1 MRYPKFFERCT
12 AVLQDR
18 VLQCDNLSMRILP
31 LLALLLIASPG
42 AAADNPDMAATL
54 SRAHALLKRQPI
66 IDGHNDWPEQL
77 RGQFGEKW
85 WSADLTTDSR
95 KFAAPLQ
102 TDIPRL
108 HAGQVGGQFW
118 SVWVPATVTGPA
130 AVKATLEQIDIVR
143 GIIRRYPKDFE
154 LAASAADI
162 RRIQKTGR
170 IASLMGV
177 EGGSQIDNSLPVLR
191 MFYDL
196 GVRYMTLTHVRHND
210 WADSANEAPRKESLT
225 AFGKA
230 VVHEMNRIGM
240 LVDLSH
246 VSPGTMRAVLA
257 VTKAPVIFSH
267 SSARAI
273 TDHPRNVPDDIL
285 ALVKA
290 NNGVVMV
297 NYAPGYVSRARME
310 WEAARAGTR
319 ASFNAPPYSGLYIGQ
334 PERAAAAMAEWEK
347 VHPMPAV
354 TLSEVADHIDHVAKI
369 AGHDH
374 VGIGGDLDG
383 IDTTP
388 TGLEGVET
396 YPALIAELLRR
407 GWSDADCEKLAG
419 GNILRVLEAAEK
431 VAAGIEGEV
440 PSAMVP

>member
-1 MRYPKFFERCT
+1 MRT
-12 AVLQDR
+12 LTLVA
-18 VLQCDNLSMRILP
+18 
-31 LLALLLIASPG
+31 ALLLGGPPALAAP
-42 AAADNPDMAATL
+42 AADPYLA
-54 SRAHALLKRQPI
+54 RAHAVLKRQPI

-85 WSADLTTDSR
+85 WTVDLAADTR
-95 KFAAPLQ
+95 KLDQPLH

-118 SVWVPATVTGPA
+118 SVWVPASVTGPE

-143 GIIRRYPKDFE
+143 GIVARYPKDFE
-154 LAASAADI
+154 LAATAADV
-162 RRIQKTGR
+162 RRIQKTGKV
-170 IASLMGV
+170 ASMMGV

-191 MFYDL
+191 QYYAL

-210 WADSANEAPRKESLT
+210 WADSSNEAPRAEPLT
-225 AFGKA
+225 AYGK
-230 VVHEMNRIGM
+230 VVVNEMNRIGM

-246 VSPGTMRAVLA
+246 VSPGTMKAVLA
-257 VTKAPVIFSH
+257 LTKAPVIFSH

-273 TDHPRNVPDDIL
+273 TDHPRNVPDDVL
-285 ALVKA
+285 AMMKT
-290 NNGVVMV
+290 NGGVVMV
-297 NYAPGYVSRARME
+297 NYAPGYVSRARQE
-310 WEAARAGTR
+310 WEAARAGVK
-319 ASFNAPPYSGLYIGQ
+319 ASFDAPPYSGLYIGQ
-334 PERAAAAMAEWEK
+334 PDRAKAALAEWDK
-347 VHPMPAV
+347 AHPMPPV
-354 TLSEVADHIDHVAKI
+354 TLSEVADHIDHLAKV

-374 VGIGGDLDG
+374 VGIGSDLDG

-431 VAAGIEGEV
+431 VSASMQGQV
-440 PSAMVP
+440 PSAAKP